1 MSDPLIRCIMPT
13 CNRESL
19 ALRAMFSCQRQS
31 YGNVQLIVWNSG
43 GYAGVFNADRTTEVS
58 ARADKGKTTGFLRN
72 AAIEFSQFCGARV
85 PDYVAHF
92 DDDDVSA
99 PDRLSH
105 QLAHIQKTGKL
116 VTGYYDMPMY
126 DAKNDK
132 VWIYSDPAKRYI
144 LGTSL
149 FYKREAWERVKFPD
163 RTPED
168 NLWRKQ
174 VGGEN
179 CEPQSVFRDGVPMMV
194 QTVHGGN
201 ASARISLNPKGIPTS
216 KRFREPSEAE
226 EKAVREL
233 LRA

>member
-1 MSDPLIRCIMPT
+1 MSEYPLVACICLDPGGRPDFTDRVQRCMD
-13 CNRESL
+13 S
-19 ALRAMFSCQRQS
+19 QS
-31 YGNVQLIVWNSG
+31 YIVKVKIIRDTRVPQETIGMWRNYAISG
-43 GYAGVFNADRTTEVS
+43 ATS
-58 ARADKGKTTGFLRN
+58 L
-72 AAIEFSQFCGARV
+72 FSQV
-85 PDYVAHF
+85 EIIAHF
-92 DDDDVSA
+92 DWDDLSA

-105 QLAHIQKTGKL
+105 QLGHIQKTGKL

-126 DAKNDK
+126 DVTNDK

>member
-1 MSDPLIRCIMPT
+1 MSEPLICCIMPT
-13 CNRESL
+13 RDRPVHAIQASWSFTKQRYENSFLIIVDSGKLQTFKEL
-19 ALRAMFSCQRQS
+19 MGRA
-31 YGNVQLIVWNSG
+31 IAVWNPEWNGLSVG
-43 GYAGVFNADRTTEVS
+43 S
-58 ARADKGKTTGFLRN
+58 LRN
-72 AAIEFSQFCGARV
+72 LAVTQAMQTMDLPK
-85 PDYVAHF
+85 PDYIAHF

-105 QLAHIQKTGKL
+105 QLAHIRKTGKL
-116 VTGYYDMPMY
+116 VTGYYNMPMY

-149 FYKREAWERVKFPD
+149 FYRREAWERVKFPD

-201 ASARISLNPKGIPTS
+201 ASARIVASS